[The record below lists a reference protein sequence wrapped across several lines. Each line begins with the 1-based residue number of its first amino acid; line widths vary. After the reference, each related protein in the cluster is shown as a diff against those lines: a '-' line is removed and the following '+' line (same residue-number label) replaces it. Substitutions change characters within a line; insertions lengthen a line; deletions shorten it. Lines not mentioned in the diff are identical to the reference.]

1 MDEDDLQNDSPDSGQ
16 ELDEDYG
23 HDDDADIGDDDTG
36 QEYDQDD
43 HDDDVDD
50 TDDGDDDADDDDD
63 DAGDADD
70 IVAKADRKLKRLRRE
85 NAKYRTRLR
94 DLERNQDTAVKTAAQ
109 QAEEKAAE
117 QIAENLLK
125 ALGIDLDE
133 DSEASPEEII
143 ELLQQELDETSTER
157 QQYSEKARR
166 NSVDLAVFRAG
177 TKLGANVDELDD
189 SRAFRNAIDALDP
202 DEDDF
207 QDQVHE
213 VIEDF
218 MSKNRRFQKRPAA
231 PKRSGGDMS
240 AGNADPSSGDPNSI
254 EALREQRR
262 KRRTRT

>member
-1 MDEDDLQNDSPDSGQ
+1 MDEDDLQHDSPDSGQ

-23 HDDDADIGDDDTG
+23 HDDADDGDDDTG

-50 TDDGDDDADDDDD
+50 TDDGDDD

-70 IVAKADRKLKRLRRE
+70 MVAKADRRLKRLRRE

-94 DLERNQDTAVKTAAQ
+94 DLEKNQDTAVKTAAQ
-109 QAEEKAAE
+109 EAEERAAE

-133 DSEASPEEII
+133 DSEATPEEII

-207 QDQVHE
+207 QDQVYE

-218 MSKNRRFQKRPAA
+218 MAKNRRFQKRPAA